1 MSSEEPTSVQAIM
14 KVTSIHHSLDNP
26 FRSEMKIKFDNQ
38 QDSAINEH
46 KKDTNPQKTHFKLG
60 NADDRYKTSNL
71 AHYQDKSDKVEMI
84 RLP

>member
-1 MSSEEPTSVQAIM
+1 M

-46 KKDTNPQKTHFKLG
+46 KKDTNP
-60 NADDRYKTSNL
+60 
-71 AHYQDKSDKVEMI
+71 
-84 RLP
+84 